1 LRTVLR
7 WALLFLALLWPEPGW
22 TADQAPEPDRAG
34 GADEAYLA
42 ELLNAARRQGLHRE
56 TQWLRL
62 GHYRRSI
69 LTRGYKSQVDGQAF
83 FLAPN
88 GQRDAEQELA
98 ATLASFFAP
107 DPADPNAQHPQCQ
120 FPARYAWLTSK
131 LAFDARRL
139 PEKRCPRYEAFRD
152 RVTARSVT
160 LVFSSYYLNN
170 PSSAFGHT
178 FLRLNKTEHGFGGR
192 RLDLMDYGVE
202 YAATVDTGNAILYAF
217 KGLTGGFKGEWTHY
231 PYYYKVRLYN
241 DYEKRDIWEYDLNI
255 EPQRIEMLVAHL
267 WELGATHFNYFYI
280 SENCSYHILT
290 LLEAADPT
298 LELVS
303 HVPYYVIPADTVKAL
318 YANPGLVREARYRP
332 SIWTQF
338 EHRMARL
345 AAAQKAALEALA
357 EEPDA
362 PLPPELGPTEQA
374 EVLDA
379 ALDHVDAR
387 YARGLLLGAADPLAR
402 KQRLLE
408 RRSEIRTV
416 TPELR
421 IETPVRE
428 MPQVGHGS
436 GRAGIAS
443 GYSDRLGFFEQLDFR
458 LALHDLV
465 DPPEGYPKHA
475 QIEFLS
481 TRLRHNVEAH
491 SVWLDDFAL
500 FRVVSLSPLTAF
512 DRQLSWKVE
521 AGATTIRDES
531 CRDCLAGTFEV
542 GGGLAQAFFE
552 SPGLIYFLTADA
564 EVAASPGFRGSDV
577 RLGVGPTGGVQLS
590 LGRRFS
596 SLATASWKY
605 LALVDLDRS
614 HEFGV
619 TNRWH
624 VTRAFSLSLEG
635 RRYPT
640 AWEGALG
647 ILYYF

>member
-1 LRTVLR
+1 
-7 WALLFLALLWPEPGW
+7 
-22 TADQAPEPDRAG
+22 
-34 GADEAYLA
+34 
-42 ELLNAARRQGLHRE
+42 
-56 TQWLRL
+56 
-62 GHYRRSI
+62 
-69 LTRGYKSQVDGQAF
+69 
-83 FLAPN
+83 
-88 GQRDAEQELA
+88 
-98 ATLASFFAP
+98 
-107 DPADPNAQHPQCQ
+107 
-120 FPARYAWLTSK
+120 
-131 LAFDARRL
+131 
-139 PEKRCPRYEAFRD
+139 
-152 RVTARSVT
+152 
-160 LVFSSYYLNN
+160 
-170 PSSAFGHT
+170 
-178 FLRLNKTEHGFGGR
+178 
-192 RLDLMDYGVE
+192 M
-202 YAATVDTGNAILYAF
+202 
-217 KGLTGGFKGEWTHY
+217 
-231 PYYYKVRLYN
+231 
-241 DYEKRDIWEYDLNI
+241 
-255 EPQRIEMLVAHL
+255 
-267 WELGATHFNYFYI
+267 
-280 SENCSYHILT
+280 
-290 LLEAADPT
+290 
-298 LELVS
+298 
-303 HVPYYVIPADTVKAL
+303 
-318 YANPGLVREARYRP
+318 
-332 SIWTQF
+332 
-338 EHRMARL
+338 
-345 AAAQKAALEALA
+345 
-357 EEPDA
+357 
-362 PLPPELGPTEQA
+362 
-374 EVLDA
+374 
-379 ALDHVDAR
+379 
-387 YARGLLLGAADPLAR
+387 
-402 KQRLLE
+402 
-408 RRSEIRTV
+408 RSEIRTAA
-416 TPELR
+416 PEPM
-421 IETPVRE
+421 IETPVHE

-443 GYSDRLGFFEQLDFR
+443 GYSDRLRFFERLDFR
-458 LALHDLV
+458 FALHDLV

-614 HEFGV
+614 YEFGV

-635 RRYPT
+635 RRYST